1 MNRLISRLFFPFVL
15 AVACAVGAGCT
26 HSTMPTPVDPGAPVL
41 ACPNAITQLSMLGI
55 PLAITYNLPTVTGG
69 FAPIAGPTCLP
80 SSGSTFGQGTTSVTC
95 TATDAKQ
102 RSGTCSFSVTITY
115 PPKLT
120 VTRFLAFGD
129 SITWGEDG
137 QNAVTMTE
145 GAPPWRIWVQ
155 MPFADTYPGA
165 LQIDLVARYSL
176 QSPNVFN
183 DGANGESLVDPIN
196 PALKRFRADLA
207 LGTREWD
214 AVLILEGSNDLNKR
228 DAAIEPA
235 MIGQLGAMIDFA
247 LSHGVKPFLATL
259 PPMNPS
265 GCCPIDRGRG
275 AALVPGFNDQL
286 QTLALSKSVPLV
298 DVYQAFNGN
307 LALIGP
313 DGLHPTAD
321 GYHLIAQTFLNS
333 IKQTLEAAPSSTTP
347 TGRASAASKATT
359 RKGFG
364 RP

>member
-1 MNRLISRLFFPFVL
+1 
-15 AVACAVGAGCT
+15 
-26 HSTMPTPVDPGAPVL
+26 MPSPVDPGAPVL

-55 PLAITYNLPTVTGG
+55 PLAITFNLPTVTGG
-69 FAPIAGPTCLP
+69 FAPIAGPTCSP
-80 SSGSTFGQGTTSVTC
+80 SSGSTFGQGMATVMC

-102 RSGTCSFSVTITY
+102 RPGTCSFSVTITY

-137 QNAVTMTE
+137 QNAMTTSE
-145 GAPPWRIWVQ
+145 GAAPWRIWVQ

-176 QSPNVFN
+176 QSPIAFN
-183 DGANGESLVDPIN
+183 DGLPGESLLDPIN
-196 PALKRFRADLA
+196 PALKRFRGDLA

-247 LSHGVKPFLATL
+247 RGAGVKPFLATL
-259 PPMNPS
+259 PPMNPN
-265 GCCPIDRGRG
+265 GCCPMDRGRG

-286 QTLALSKSVPLV
+286 QTLAMSKSVPLV

-307 LALIGP
+307 LGLIGP

-321 GYHLIAQTFLNS
+321 GYHLMAQTFLNS
-333 IKQTLEAAPSSTTP
+333 IKQTLEAAPTSTATP
-347 TGRASAASKATT
+347 TGKASATSKATT